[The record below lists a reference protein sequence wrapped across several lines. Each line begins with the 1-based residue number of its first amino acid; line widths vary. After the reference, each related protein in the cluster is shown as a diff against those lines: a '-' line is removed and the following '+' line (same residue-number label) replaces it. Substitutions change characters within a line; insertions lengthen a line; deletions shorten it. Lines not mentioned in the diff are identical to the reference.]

1 MSIENIKKWL
11 QDAES
16 IKTVKER
23 FNLRTKDTNV
33 DKFKLGFNV
42 DSRFKAFSAE
52 IWFGGY
58 TGTYGNS
65 SVYDFCRIN
74 DPSTAKEALIAF
86 CVENED
92 AILNYISDYITNK
105 ARDAASTAKV
115 KAEQDLALLSEL
127 EHTVG
132 GGL

>member
-16 IKTVKER
+16 IKTVRER

-33 DKFKLGFNV
+33 DKFRLGFNA

-58 TGTYGNS
+58 TGAYGNS

-74 DPSTAKEALIAF
+74 DSHIAKEALISF
-86 CVENED
+86 CVKNED
-92 AILNYISDYITNK
+92 AILNYIADYITNK
-105 ARDAASTAKV
+105 AKDTASAARA

-127 EHTVG
+127 EHAVEG
-132 GGL
+132 